1 MQKLKIRAV
10 WGDLLAEIVPILA
23 LKCGLIRQVDRKHRI
38 ACIVNWDL
46 NWDFEKNGLPNNGY
60 VYWAFRAIEKNRSG
74 PQRHKFPPACPK
86 FEPLPKRFFS
96 PHSSKSL
103 ICLVHLRINR
113 MNQKIKYNV

>member
-46 NWDFEKNGLPNNGY
+46 NWDFEKNG
-60 VYWAFRAIEKNRSG
+60 
-74 PQRHKFPPACPK
+74 
-86 FEPLPKRFFS
+86 
-96 PHSSKSL
+96 SSE
-103 ICLVHLRINR
+103 
-113 MNQKIKYNV
+113 